1 MSQPLPLEVST
12 ESVKD
17 GLDAWLASFGF
28 HARDCQTL
36 PGDVSPRR
44 YTRLSRPDGG
54 TAILATYPP
63 EIRPACPRFL
73 RTTSLLE
80 QAGVPV
86 PRVLASSCDEGWML
100 LEDLGPQTLGEWG
113 SGRPWS
119 ELRAWFER
127 ALELADRIGRI
138 PIGELTD
145 LNPRLGGELLRKE
158 FAQTWD
164 LFLEPRGLTGGE
176 ALTRALRAALD
187 GICSNLDAEIPVPCH
202 RDFMV
207 RNLMPVFASVGGIG
221 GGLAVLDHQDLRLG
235 PPAYDLASLL
245 NDTLFPP
252 PGAEE
257 ELLGDVDPVPYHRA
271 AAQRTLKAVGTYTSF
286 ALRGADRHL
295 PLVPPTLGRC
305 LAHLA
310 RVPESAPLAAD
321 LAEAWAP
328 ALEPDLLDCP
338 QGKNPQEPENA

>member
-1 MSQPLPLEVST
+1 MLQPLKSENALE
-12 ESVKD
+12 
-17 GLDAWLASFGF
+17 AWLAAAGF
-28 HARDCQTL
+28 PGCEPRPL

-44 YTRLSRPDGG
+44 YTRLVGSDGG
-54 TAILATYPP
+54 SAILATYPP
-63 EIRPACPRFL
+63 EVRGTCPRFL
-73 RTTSLLE
+73 RTTELLQ

-100 LEDLGPQTLGEWG
+100 VEDLGPQTLAEWG
-113 SGRPWS
+113 RDRPWS
-119 ELRAWFER
+119 ELLPCFER

-138 PIGELTD
+138 PVESVEG

-158 FAQTWD
+158 LAQTWD
-164 LFLEPRGLTGGE
+164 LFLEPRGLTTP
-176 ALTRALRAALD
+176 ALGAVLD
-187 GICSNLDAEIPVPCH
+187 EICAYLDAETPVSCH

-207 RNLMPVFASVGGIG
+207 RNLMRLPNGDLI
-221 GGLAVLDHQDLRLG
+221 VLDHQDLRLG
-235 PPAYDLASLL
+235 PPAYDVASLL

-252 PGAEE
+252 PEVEE
-257 ELLGDVDPVPYHRA
+257 ALLSRVGVDRLSYHRA

-295 PLVPPTLGRC
+295 PLVPPTLARC

-310 RVPESAPLAAD
+310 RVPESAPLVSE

-328 ALEPDLLDCP
+328 ALIC
-338 QGKNPQEPENA
+338 

>member
-1 MSQPLPLEVST
+1 MPQPLKSEAPNGLE
-12 ESVKD
+12 
-17 GLDAWLASFGF
+17 AWLAAAGF
-28 HARDCQTL
+28 PACEPRPL

-44 YTRLSRPDGG
+44 YTRLVGADGG
-54 TAILATYPP
+54 SAILATYPP
-63 EIRPACPRFL
+63 EVRGTCPRFL
-73 RTTSLLE
+73 RTTELLQ

-86 PRVLASSCDEGWML
+86 PRVLAADCDEGWML
-100 LEDLGPQTLGEWG
+100 VEDLGPQTLGEWG
-113 SGRPWS
+113 RGRPWS
-119 ELRAWFER
+119 ELLPYFER

-138 PIGELTD
+138 PVEGLEG

-158 FAQTWD
+158 LKQTWD
-164 LFLEPRGLTGGE
+164 LFLEPRGLTAP
-176 ALTRALRAALD
+176 ALGAVLD
-187 GICSNLDAEIPVPCH
+187 EICDNLDAEPPVSCH

-207 RNLMPVFASVGGIG
+207 RNLMPVSG
-221 GGLAVLDHQDLRLG
+221 GGLIVLDHQDLRPG

-252 PGAEE
+252 PEVEE
-257 ELLGDVDPVPYHRA
+257 ALLARASMDRASYHRA

-310 RVPESAPLAAD
+310 RVPESAPLVSD

-328 ALEPDLLDCP
+328 VLA
-338 QGKNPQEPENA
+338 